1 MIDLKGNPFYLKDD
15 DIQWVESTLASM
27 TLDEKVGQLF
37 CLIHRSDDNWRDEA
51 DAVLKYKPSGTQ
63 FRPMKGDIAWTLAN
77 YYQGKSKIPL
87 LIPANLERGG
97 AGIVHEGTNYA
108 CNMQV
113 TATDDPEMAT
123 RQGIISARE
132 ALAVGGNWAFAPCI
146 DIDYNFRSPITNT
159 RTYGSDPDIV
169 AQMGIAYTEAVQSL
183 GVAASLK
190 HFPGDGTDERD
201 QHLVTTVNNMSCEEW
216 DDTYGKVYKACID
229 AGALTV
235 MPGHIMHPEYS
246 RKLRPGI
253 KDEDIMPAT
262 LAPELL
268 NDLLREKLGF
278 NGLIV
283 SDATTMV
290 GMLVPMPREK
300 AVPHCIAAG
309 CDIFLFA
316 RNLEEDYGYMMKG
329 VQDGV
334 ITEQRLDEAITR
346 ILAVKAAIGLHKKQK
361 ERNLVPLSENLS
373 ILSCEEH
380 KQWTRECADKA
391 VTLVKKDSA
400 LPMTLENGK
409 RVLLYV
415 IGDEAGPHNYT
426 GGNSPYFKEKLEQ
439 EGFEV
444 DVFEASGGM
453 ELRLRRYDEVVNSY
467 DWIIYF
473 CALMT
478 KSNQTTTRIEWAPP
492 LGANCPL
499 YIASVPTIFISM
511 ENPYHLLDVPRVKN
525 FINAY
530 TNTEENIDAVI
541 EKLMGRSE
549 FKGKSPV
556 DPFCGKWDTRLY

>member
-1 MIDLKGNPFYLKDD
+1 MIDLKGNPFYLNDE
-15 DIQWVESTLASM
+15 DIQWVENTLASM

-37 CLIHRSDDNWRDEA
+37 CLIHRSDDEWKAEA
-51 DAVLKYKPSGTQ
+51 DAVLKYKPGGTQ
-63 FRPMKGDIAWTLAN
+63 FRPMKMVIAWTVAN

-87 LIPANLERGG
+87 FIPANLERGG
-97 AGIVHEGTNYA
+97 AGIVNEGTNFA

-113 TATDDPEMAT
+113 AATGDPDMAT
-123 RQGIISARE
+123 RQGLISARE

-159 RTYGSDPDIV
+159 RTYGSDPDVV
-169 AQMGIAYTEAVQSL
+169 AQMGLAYMKSIQSM

-190 HFPGDGTDERD
+190 HFPGNGTDERD

-216 DDTYGKVYKACID
+216 DATYGKVYKACID

-246 RKLRPGI
+246 RRLLPGI
-253 KDEDIMPAT
+253 KDDDILPAT

-268 NDLLREKLGF
+268 NGLLRERLGF

-290 GMLVPMPREK
+290 GMLIPMPREK

-334 ITEQRLDEAITR
+334 ITPQRLDEALTR

-361 ERNLVPLSENLS
+361 ERNLVPLSEDLS
-373 ILSCEEH
+373 IISCEEH
-380 KQWTRECADKA
+380 KKWTRACADKS
-391 VTLVKKDSA
+391 VTLVKHDNT
-400 LPMTLENGK
+400 LPIKPENGN
-409 RVLLYV
+409 RILLYV
-415 IGDEAGPHNYT
+415 IGDDVGPHNYT
-426 GGNSPYFKEKLEQ
+426 GSNGSYFKEKLEK
-439 EGFEV
+439 EGFEIN
-444 DVFEASGGM
+444 VFEPSGGM
-453 ELRLRRYDEVVNSY
+453 ELRLRRYDEVVDSY
-467 DWIIYF
+467 DLIIYF

-478 KSNQTTTRIEWAPP
+478 KSNQTTLRIEWASP
-492 LGANCPL
+492 LGANCPF
-499 YIASVPTIFISM
+499 YIAAIPTIFISM
-511 ENPYHLLDVPRVKN
+511 ENPYHLLDVPRIKT

-530 TNTEENIDAVI
+530 TNTKENINAVI
-541 EKLMGRSE
+541 DKLLGRSE
-549 FKGKSPV
+549 FKGISPV
-556 DPFCGKWDTRLY
+556 DVFCGKWDTHLY